1 MGLDKNNTVKYIVAM
16 SAPSLTTRQ
25 DRLRTGSAKRR
36 EQNKLELKQQIL
48 EAATRLFT
56 EHGYDGFSLRQ
67 VAEAIGY
74 TPTTIYLY
82 FKDKD
87 ELLYTVA
94 LEGFGKFG
102 ETLQA
107 AYDQHRTAKERVR
120 AIGMAYLRFGLSH
133 PLHYRLMFM
142 QRCEFLSAKPIEGYL
157 SITDSFGV
165 LLRALEEG
173 IASGEFRPFEARAL
187 AGLLWTTVHGVVS
200 LTLAAGTFTH
210 AQAEGLFVWHMNVLE
225 KEYTLV

>member
-1 MGLDKNNTVKYIVAM
+1 MT
-16 SAPSLTTRQ
+16 APATRQ
-25 DRLRTGSAKRR
+25 DRLKTGSAKRR

-48 EAATRLFT
+48 EAAMRLF
-56 EHGYDGFSLRQ
+56 EKHGYDGFSLRQ

-87 ELLYTVA
+87 QLLHTVA
-94 LEGFGKFG
+94 LEGFAKFG

-107 AYDQHRTAKERVR
+107 AYNQHSTAKERIR

-133 PLHYRLMFM
+133 PLQYRLMFM
-142 QRCEFLSAKPIEGYL
+142 QRCEFLNAKPIEGY
-157 SITDSFGV
+157 SSVGDSFGV

-173 IASGEFRPFEARAL
+173 IAASEIRPFEARAL
-187 AGLLWTTVHGVVS
+187 AGLLWSAVHGVVS

-210 AQAEGLFVWHMNVLE
+210 TQAEALFVWHMNVLE
-225 KEYTLV
+225 KEFQMV